1 VTRKV
6 GAAFPGVKMGVHCHN
21 DQGMAVANSLA
32 AVRGGASLIQGTV
45 NGYGERTGNANV
57 ISILPTLSEAMERAS
72 TISGQTLAGLTPLS
86 RYVDEQANQPSNQAA
101 AYVGGAAFAKTNC
114 FPGASPQTDAVEYR
128 MRPDQVGNCY
138 FMLPSSNEL
147 LLGDDASS
155 VVISPLTLQ
164 SLSQYGQEED
174 IRANATRVMRTVQKL
189 SQKGYF
195 FEGADASVDLMLRR
209 ALSAYRAPFEILDY
223 HVLVWDE
230 GPEQYGR
237 DMGQA
242 RATVKLRVE
251 QQVVN
256 RYVVK
261 ELRKLGDLASDAANL
276 ASLAASMASSGQ
288 QTGTE
293 LLEVAEGNG
302 PVNALGK
309 CLVKA
314 LLPLFPVLEFVEL
327 SDYKVRILDNEAATG
342 AIPRVMIEF
351 IDTQTGRRWTT
362 ASADSNIITASMNAL
377 VDGLEYMLEHRNNF
391 VEREN

>member
-1 VTRKV
+1 
-6 GAAFPGVKMGVHCHN
+6 
-21 DQGMAVANSLA
+21 
-32 AVRGGASLIQGTV
+32 
-45 NGYGERTGNANV
+45 
-57 ISILPTLSEAMERAS
+57 
-72 TISGQTLAGLTPLS
+72 
-86 RYVDEQANQPSNQAA
+86 
-101 AYVGGAAFAKTNC
+101 
-114 FPGASPQTDAVEYR
+114 
-128 MRPDQVGNCY
+128 MRPDVVGNCY
-138 FMLPSSNEL
+138 LMPPSSSDL
-147 LLGDDASS
+147 VLADDDADIF
-155 VVISPLTLQ
+155 ISQQTLQ
-164 SLSQYGQEED
+164 SLSMYGEAED
-174 IRANATRVMRTVQKL
+174 IRPNATRVMRTVQKL

-209 ALSAYRAPFEILDY
+209 ALSEYQPPFEILDY
-223 HVLVWDE
+223 NVLVWDE

-256 RYVVK
+256 RYVIK

-276 ASLAASMASSGQ
+276 ASLAASMASKGQ
-288 QTGTE
+288 QSGTE

-342 AIPRVMIEF
+342 AVPRVMIEF
-351 IDTQTGRRWTT
+351 IDTQTARRWTT
-362 ASADSNIITASMNAL
+362 SSADSNIITASLNAL
-377 VDGLEYMLEHRNNF
+377 VDGIEYMLEHRNTF